1 MRARERKSFERRRGK
16 TSTGAEI
23 VRALDDSNAR
33 PKRVWSQWTVRIPLR
48 KWTDGILKLVWGAF
62 LALTSLY
69 CLLAF
74 LPYTYYAL
82 IKSPAYSWM
91 PFFAQHN
98 ALLFWLTSLG
108 AAVAFRGA
116 KNRIAI
122 FTSAAVLLCAGIFL
136 SVRPFL
142 AGLESN
148 RAAYWGSLASLWIVI
163 FVVGLLEATSSSG
176 GKEDAA
182 EREASDR
189 PRQFSYST
197 GVALA
202 IGIALVSSA
211 GAHIR
216 NFTDTKTLNFGLSDS
231 FEAFWSV
238 VSHIFVAV
246 LLVSLVN
253 VIGITAAKFT
263 RPRRL
268 RRALLAGLVFVCQWI
283 LYARFLGNAL
293 SFAGWHAQVYAA
305 SLAAALTLLGYSI
318 VEPFIARTEEA
329 PAAISLRGKVALIA
343 VCVSLAVLALA
354 LPTLV
359 GGGDWNG
366 LYQGAFTV
374 VFWIGVS
381 ACVFRLW
388 GNPKIYSLKTVFAV
402 LMLSLVLYKG
412 LEITQLFWAKPLGK
426 TEDDIQRSIENYAAR
441 DASFNLAYRLLGNG
455 RTEDCGDLCRILRE
469 YTEIRDA
476 RTQTDLKLV
485 DHLVPARGERP
496 NIFLLVIDSLRPDY
510 LGAYNAKATF
520 TPNLDA
526 FARDSAVVRN
536 VFTPYAGTSLS
547 EPAIWAG
554 ALLLHAHFLQ
564 PFERVNG
571 LEKLAKVD
579 GYQMMV
585 SDDEIL
591 SQILSPS
598 DDLIKLDTDKKLW
611 NQVEICSTARQAENA
626 LEHRSEAAKPIFF
639 YTQPK
644 NVHQFAHNDL
654 PRAKESHWPAQAGF
668 NYRISFEVHQV
679 DECLGSF
686 FSWMKLHGLYD
697 NSIIIVTSDHGDA
710 TGEFGRTSHSLVI
723 YPEIMRVPLI
733 VHLPKAMQ
741 GKFVHDDNRISAL
754 IDIAPSLYYLVG
766 RRPIVTNPLFGHPLF
781 AESEAELHR
790 YHRDEL
796 FLASDVHAA
805 YGILGDNGK
814 FLYTTYDSP
823 ARSELYD
830 LERDPNAQHNVVTP
844 LLKREYDE
852 RVIEYLHQIADFYG
866 YKPGIGSLLAATH

>member
-1 MRARERKSFERRRGK
+1 MIRMAGRNKVLSR
-16 TSTGAEI
+16 
-23 VRALDDSNAR
+23 
-33 PKRVWSQWTVRIPLR
+33 WTAGSLLR
-48 KWTDGILKLVWGAF
+48 KWTDGILKLAWGVF

-91 PFFAQHN
+91 PFFARHH
-98 ALLFWLTSLG
+98 ALLFCIASLG
-108 AAVAFRGA
+108 VAVAFRGA
-116 KNRIAI
+116 KSRITFSTSTAI
-122 FTSAAVLLCAGIFL
+122 LLCAGIFL

-142 AGLESN
+142 AGLENN

-163 FVVGLLEATSSSG
+163 SVVGLFEAANSS
-176 GKEDAA
+176 DAA
-182 EREASDR
+182 GDAVEREA
-189 PRQFSYST
+189 PGTVRQFSYWT
-197 GVALA
+197 GTTLA
-202 IGIALVSSA
+202 IGIALVCSA
-211 GAHIR
+211 AAHLR
-216 NFTDTKTLNFGLSDS
+216 NFSNTKTLNLALSDS
-231 FEAFWSV
+231 LEAMWSV

-253 VIGITAAKFT
+253 VIGIAAAKST
-263 RPRRL
+263 QPRRL
-268 RRALLAGLVFVCQWI
+268 RRALLAGLVILCQWI

-293 SFAGWHAQVYAA
+293 SFAGWYAQVYAA
-305 SLAAALTLLGYSI
+305 SLAAALTLLGYSV
-318 VEPFIARTEEA
+318 VEPFIARREEA
-329 PAAISLRGKVALIA
+329 SATMSLSEKVTLIS

-359 GGGDWNG
+359 EGGDWNG

-374 VFWIGVS
+374 VLWIALS
-381 ACVFRLW
+381 ACVFRLRR
-388 GNPKIYSLKTVFAV
+388 NRTFYPLKTVIGVA
-402 LMLSLVLYKG
+402 MLSLLLYKG

-426 TEDDIQRSIENYAAR
+426 TEDEIQRSIENYAAR
-441 DASFNLAYRLLGNG
+441 DASFSLAYRLLGHG
-455 RTEDCGDLCRILRE
+455 RSEDCGDLCRILRE

-476 RTQTDLKLV
+476 RTRTDLRLV
-485 DHLVPARGERP
+485 DRLVPLPGDRP
-496 NIFLLVIDSLRPDY
+496 NIFLFVIDSLRPDY
-510 LGAYNAKATF
+510 LGAYDEKATF

-526 FARDSAVVRN
+526 LARDSVVLRN

-564 PFERVNG
+564 PFERVNS

-579 GYQMMV
+579 GYQMLV

-611 NQVEICSTARQAENA
+611 NQVEICSTARQAEDA
-626 LEHRSEAAKPIFF
+626 WEQRSQVAKPIFF

-654 PRAKESHWPAQAGF
+654 PRAKESHWPAQPGF

-679 DECLGSF
+679 DECLGRF
-686 FSWMKLHGLYD
+686 FFWMKSHGLYD
-697 NSIIIVTSDHGDA
+697 NSIIVVTSDHGDA
-710 TGEFGRTSHSLVI
+710 TGEYGRSSHSLVI

-754 IDIAPSLYYLVG
+754 IDVAPSLYYLLG
-766 RRPIVTNPLFGHPLF
+766 HRPIVANPLFGHPLF
-781 AESEAELHR
+781 AESESELHR
-790 YHRDEL
+790 YHREEL

-814 FLYTTYDSP
+814 LLYTTYDSP

-830 LERDPNAQHNVVTP
+830 LEHDPNAQHNVVTP
-844 LLKREYDE
+844 QLKRQYDE

-866 YKPGIGSLLAATH
+866 YKPGIKSLLATTR

>member
-1 MRARERKSFERRRGK
+1 MKLAGSRG
-16 TSTGAEI
+16 AIEN
-23 VRALDDSNAR
+23 L
-33 PKRVWSQWTVRIPLR
+33 LR
-48 KWTDGILKLVWGAF
+48 KWTDGILKLAWGAF

-91 PFFAQHN
+91 PFFAQHH
-98 ALLFWLTSLG
+98 ALLFWIASLG

-116 KNRIAI
+116 KNRTAFFIS
-122 FTSAAVLLCAGIFL
+122 TSILVCSGIFL

-163 FVVGLLEATSSSG
+163 SVAGLLEATSSSG
-176 GKEDAA
+176 GKEDAT
-182 EREASDR
+182 EREALGTI
-189 PRQFSYST
+189 RQFSYKIGT
-197 GVALA
+197 ALA
-202 IGIALVSSA
+202 IGIAAVSSA
-211 GAHIR
+211 GAHIK
-216 NFTDTKTLNFGLSDS
+216 NFSDTKTLNFALSDS

-246 LLVSLVN
+246 LLLSLVN
-253 VIGITAAKFT
+253 LVGIAAAKST
-263 RPRRL
+263 QPQRL
-268 RRALLAGLVFVCQWI
+268 RRTLLAGIVFLCQWI

-293 SFAGWHAQVYAA
+293 SFGGWRAHVYAA

-318 VEPFIARTEEA
+318 VEPFIARSCDA
-329 PAAISLRGKVALIA
+329 SGRISLREKIALIA
-343 VCVSLAVLALA
+343 VCVLLAVLALT

-374 VFWIGVS
+374 VLWIGVS
-381 ACVFRLW
+381 ACIFHLL
-388 GNPKIYSLKTVFAV
+388 GNPKTYSLKTVFAV
-402 LMLSLVLYKG
+402 LILSLVLYKG

-455 RTEDCGDLCRILRE
+455 RSEECGELCRILRE

-496 NIFLLVIDSLRPDY
+496 NIFLFVIDSVRPDY

-564 PFERVNG
+564 PFERVDS
-571 LEKLAKVD
+571 LEKLAKAD
-579 GYQMMV
+579 GYQMIV
-585 SDDEIL
+585 SEDEIL
-591 SQILSPS
+591 SQILSSS
-598 DDLIKLDTDKKLW
+598 DDVIKLDTDKKLW
-611 NQVEICSTARQAENA
+611 NQVEICSTARQVENI
-626 LEHRSEAAKPIFF
+626 LEHRAEAAKPVFF

-654 PRAKESHWPAQAGF
+654 PRATESHWPAQPGF

-679 DECLGSF
+679 DECLGEF
-686 FSWMKLHGLYD
+686 LGWMKSHGFYD

-710 TGEFGRTSHSLVI
+710 TGEFGRSSHSLVI
-723 YPEIMRVPLI
+723 YPEIMSVPLI
-733 VHLPKAMQ
+733 VHLPKAIQ
-741 GKFVHDDNRISAL
+741 GNFVHDDNRISAL
-754 IDIAPSLYYLVG
+754 IDIAPSLYYLLG
-766 RRPIVTNPLFGHPLF
+766 HRPIVTNPLFGHPLF

-790 YHRDEL
+790 YNREEL

-823 ARSELYD
+823 VRSELYD

-844 LLKREYDE
+844 QLKRQYDE

-866 YKPGIGSLLAATH
+866 YKPGISSLLSSSR